1 MLPFVAYGSTK
12 LDTLYYDKDWKG
24 VSSKPFATFYRIVD
38 LGNDSGFKKLYR
50 DFYITGELQA
60 EGEYVSIDRYDD
72 SKSVFT
78 GQYCT
83 YYKSGKIEQ
92 KGFRNNGIPEGE
104 YNVYYENGL
113 IQFHAFYS
121 NGQLNGIATSFSED
135 GSACRQDEYDNGKLK
150 YDYYIVSNKDGYI
163 SKYKVSDNSPIWE
176 IPTEADLKTELIN
189 DIERPCYVKNGL
201 VVSMINNKVK
211 DYGKYYQSYIIISNH
226 SMVPVE
232 FDPDET
238 KSAIFNAKGEKK
250 ELKVLSCYEYMK
262 KVDRKQS
269 WNSFWVA
276 LGEGLAAAGAGYSTS
291 TTNTNT
297 YYNGSSNTLGLAS
310 AYGSGG
316 YAHGMYSG
324 NSTYSGSVHSTST
337 TVTYDRAA
345 AYQASVMA
353 GERLAAYDNKQLAI
367 RNVKEQGYLK
377 KMTIYP
383 GETISGYINIQRLFT
398 ERDFLRRKAHKKKK
412 NAQQETVDLTKTKPH
427 MYVEIY
433 INKIPYCFS
442 WDVGKKGK

>member
-1 MLPFVAYGSTK
+1 MLPFVAYGSAK

-104 YNVYYENGL
+104 YNAYYENGL
-113 IQFHAFYS
+113 IQFHAYYN
-121 NGQLNGIATSFSED
+121 NGQLNGIATSFFAD
-135 GSACRQDEYDNGKLK
+135 GSGCRQDEYDNGRLK
-150 YDYYIVSNKDGYI
+150 YDYYIVLSQDGCI
-163 SKYKVSDNSPIWE
+163 SKYLLSDNSPILE
-176 IPTEADLKTELIN
+176 LPTESDKKTERID
-189 DIERPCYVKNGL
+189 DIDRQYYVKNGL
-201 VVSMINNKVK
+201 VVSMTNNIIK
-211 DYGKYYQSYIIISNH
+211 DYGSYYNIKIRIKNS
-226 SMVPVE
+226 SMYPVV
-232 FDPDET
+232 FDPDEI
-238 KSAIFNAKGEKK
+238 KSGLFNAKGEQK
-250 ELKVLSCYEYMK
+250 ELKALSCAEFMK
-262 KVDRKQS
+262 KVRRKQG
-269 WNSFWVA
+269 WNNFWMT
-276 LGEGLAAAGAGYSTS
+276 LGTGLAAASAGYSTS

-297 YYNGSSNTLGLAS
+297 YYNGRSNTLGLAS

-345 AYQASVMA
+345 AYQASVIA
-353 GERLAAYDNKQLAI
+353 GERLAAYENAQLAE
-367 RNVKEQGYLK
+367 RNIKQNGYLTK
-377 KMTIYP
+377 TTINP
-383 GETISGYINIQRLFT
+383 GETISGYINIQRFVW
-398 ERDFLRRKAHKKKK
+398 EGDFLRRKAHKQKG
-412 NAQQETVDLTKTKPH
+412 NPQQETVGLTKPC

-433 INKIPYCFS
+433 INKIPYYFS

>member
-1 MLPFVAYGSTK
+1 MLPFIAYGGTK

-24 VSSKPFATFYRIVD
+24 VSSKAFASFYRIID
-38 LGNDSGFKKLYR
+38 TNNDNGFKKLYR

-78 GQYCT
+78 GQYYT

-92 KGFRNNGIPEGE
+92 KGFRNNGIFEGE
-104 YNVYYENGL
+104 YNAYYENGL

-163 SKYKVSDNSPIWE
+163 SKYKVSDNSPVWE

-226 SMVPVE
+226 SMVPIE

-238 KSAIFNAKGEKK
+238 RSAIINSIGEKK
-250 ELKVLSCYEYMK
+250 ELKVLRCEEYMK
-262 KVDRKQS
+262 KVNRKQS
-269 WNSFWVA
+269 WNNFWMT

-297 YYNGSSNTLGLAS
+297 YYSGQSNTLGLAS

-324 NSTYSGSVHSTST
+324 NRTYSGSVHSTST
-337 TVTYDRAA
+337 TVNYDAAA
-345 AYQASVMA
+345 AYQARVMA
-353 GERLAAYDNKQLAI
+353 GERLAAYENNQLAI
-367 RNVKEQGYLK
+367 RNMKRQGYLK
-377 KMTIYP
+377 KMIINP
-383 GETISGYINIQRLFT
+383 GETISGYINIQPLVW
-398 ERDFLRRKAHKKKK
+398 EGDFLRRKAHKQKK
-412 NAQQETVDLTKTKPH
+412 NAQQETVDQTKTKPH